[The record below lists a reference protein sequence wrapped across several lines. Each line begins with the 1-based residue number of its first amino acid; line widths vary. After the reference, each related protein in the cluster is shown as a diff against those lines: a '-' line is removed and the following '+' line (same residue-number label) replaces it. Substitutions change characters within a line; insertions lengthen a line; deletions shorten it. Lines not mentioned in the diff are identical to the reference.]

1 MIVPTPCFLCTTRAP
16 SGSRRSAGT
25 CTCFEWRTAKRS
37 NESHLRRAAKVAKQ
51 QPDGDRGEG
60 HHHEEEVE
68 VNFSNR
74 WTRCS
79 GSWYTSD
86 DAAASTLAWIMK

>member
-16 SGSRRSAGT
+16 KGSRRSAGT
-25 CTCFEWRTAKRS
+25 CTCLEWRTAKRS
-37 NESHLRRAAKVAKQ
+37 NESHLRRAAKVASSSQTAIAAKAIITKK
-51 QPDGDRGEG
+51 RSKCT
-60 HHHEEEVE
+60 
-68 VNFSNR
+68 FSNR